1 MAIFSLDASFFF
13 FFGKNFLYYC
23 IFSVVLCWAGGQCIG
38 GKGGVEEGGVVLCLG
53 MKGYDGGDM
62 GSKSGGWVY
71 R

>member
-1 MAIFSLDASFFF
+1 MQAFFSFSAKIFFIIA
-13 FFGKNFLYYC
+13 FLVWC
-23 IFSVVLCWAGGQCIG
+23 CVGRVGSVLG